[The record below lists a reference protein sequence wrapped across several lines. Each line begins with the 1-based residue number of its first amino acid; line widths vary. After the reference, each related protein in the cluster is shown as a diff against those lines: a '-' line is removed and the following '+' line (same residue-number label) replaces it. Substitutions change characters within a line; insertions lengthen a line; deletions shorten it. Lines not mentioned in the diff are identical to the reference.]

1 MREYNFLSKNL
12 TTENTEGHE
21 KEFTTEGAE
30 GKHGGHGGSK
40 KNFFFSSVKLRAV
53 RRTAG
58 LRGFVFCGF
67 LLLLTIPLFSSPL
80 SSPSWGFS
88 LDLPEDYVY
97 TGGDG
102 RDRFSFANA
111 DGAQFDLV
119 VYAAGLS
126 ASYASV
132 EEMAKDVASRLNNSG
147 EMDPF
152 VYRDKN
158 AYLLELSFML
168 GNSRMAGWALCLELG
183 AANMP
188 TALPTAPGN
197 ARSGQTANS
206 TRAKPLL
213 LAMAYGPAARTHLQ
227 QLHLSALDS
236 IAPEE
241 ADKRA
246 PGPIT
251 EYIYPREKRTQ
262 ARIFDIG
269 ASAMIFEDDAE
280 AAQALVD
287 REFSVLSLYAGSA
300 RWREAWTRYY
310 RAIYRDSYERLADI
324 AFQVERK
331 LNVPSRENRDFA
343 EQVLH
348 WVQSFGYERDF
359 EGSDFV
365 NLVSAATEGR
375 GDCDS
380 RAMLWAIIL
389 SQANIPA
396 AMMVSQHY
404 SHAMGLADLPGA
416 GARFVV
422 DGQRLLVAETTAQVS
437 IGLIGETVSETEHW
451 LGISFE

>member
-1 MREYNFLSKNL
+1 MNKRKF
-12 TTENTEGHE
+12 TTENTENNHGE
-21 KEFTTEGAE
+21 
-30 GKHGGHGGSK
+30 HGG
-40 KNFFFSSVKLRAV
+40 
-53 RRTAG
+53 RRSLKRK
-58 LRGFVFCGF
+58 LRGFLFLFCGF
-67 LLLLTIPLFSSPL
+67 IIPPTLFSSPL

-102 RDRFSFANA
+102 RDRFSFANP
-111 DGAQFDLV
+111 DGAQIDLA
-119 VYAAGLS
+119 VYAPGLS

-132 EEMAKDVASRLNNSG
+132 EEMAKDVHSRLNNSG
-147 EMDPF
+147 DMDPF
-152 VYRDKN
+152 VYRDKK

-168 GNSRMAGWALCLELG
+168 GNSRMSGWALCLELG
-183 AANMP
+183 ALPAATVRSP
-188 TALPTAPGN
+188 T
-197 ARSGQTANS
+197 
-206 TRAKPLL
+206 KPLL
-213 LAMAYGPAARTHLQ
+213 LAMAYGPAVRPNLQ

-251 EYIYPREKRTQ
+251 EYIYPREKRTR
-262 ARIFDIG
+262 ARVFDLGNANGIANVNG
-269 ASAMIFEDDAE
+269 NGIYAEIFEDDAE

-287 REFSVLSLYAGSA
+287 REFSVLSLYAGSP

-310 RAIYRDSYERLADI
+310 RAIYRDSYERLVDI

-331 LNVPSRENRDFA
+331 LNVPAREDRDFA

-348 WVQSFGYERDF
+348 WVQSFSYERNF

-389 SQANIPA
+389 TQANIPA

-416 GARFVV
+416 GARFEV
-422 DGQRLLVAETTAQVS
+422 DGQSLLVAETTAQVS
-437 IGLIGETVSETEHW
+437 IGLIAETVSETEHW
-451 LGISFE
+451 LGIAFE

>member
-1 MREYNFLSKNL
+1 
-12 TTENTEGHE
+12 
-21 KEFTTEGAE
+21 
-30 GKHGGHGGSK
+30 
-40 KNFFFSSVKLRAV
+40 
-53 RRTAG
+53 
-58 LRGFVFCGF
+58 
-67 LLLLTIPLFSSPL
+67 
-80 SSPSWGFS
+80 
-88 LDLPEDYVY
+88 
-97 TGGDG
+97 
-102 RDRFSFANA
+102 
-111 DGAQFDLV
+111 
-119 VYAAGLS
+119 
-126 ASYASV
+126 
-132 EEMAKDVASRLNNSG
+132 
-147 EMDPF
+147 
-152 VYRDKN
+152 
-158 AYLLELSFML
+158 
-168 GNSRMAGWALCLELG
+168 
-183 AANMP
+183 
-188 TALPTAPGN
+188 
-197 ARSGQTANS
+197 
-206 TRAKPLL
+206 
-213 LAMAYGPAARTHLQ
+213 MAYGPAARTQLQ

-262 ARIFDIG
+262 ARIFGLSNANGIAG
-269 ASAMIFEDDAE
+269 VSAMIFEDDAE

-287 REFSVLSLYAGSA
+287 REFSVLSLYAGNA

-324 AFQVERK
+324 AFQVERN
-331 LNVPSRENRDFA
+331 LNVPAREDRDFA

-389 SQANIPA
+389 TQANINA

-416 GARFVV
+416 GARFEVN
-422 DGQRLLVAETTAQVS
+422 GESLLVAETTAQVS
-437 IGLIGETVSETEHW
+437 IGLIGAMVSETEHW

>member
-1 MREYNFLSKNL
+1 MK
-12 TTENTEGHE
+12 E
-21 KEFTTEGAE
+21 KRFSLRYFTA
-30 GKHGGHGGSK
+30 
-40 KNFFFSSVKLRAV
+40 LW
-53 RRTAG
+53 
-58 LRGFVFCGF
+58 GF
-67 LLLLTIPLFSSPL
+67 LLILSTPLFSSPL

-111 DGAQFDLV
+111 DGAQFDLA

-132 EEMAKDVASRLNNSG
+132 EEMAKDVASRLNSSG

-152 VYRDKN
+152 VYRDKK
-158 AYLLELSFML
+158 AYLLELNFTL
-168 GNSRMAGWALCLELG
+168 GSGRNSERMSGWALCLELG
-183 AANMP
+183 SANLP
-188 TALPTAPGN
+188 ATANLPTAQGN
-197 ARSGQTANS
+197 TRSSQTTNSPQAN
-206 TRAKPLL
+206 PLL
-213 LAMAYGPAARTHLQ
+213 LAMAYGPAAMGWLQ
-227 QLHLSALDS
+227 FLHLSALDS
-236 IAPEE
+236 IAPED
-241 ADKRA
+241 ADRRA

-251 EYIYPREKRTQ
+251 EYIYPREKRVQ
-262 ARIFDIG
+262 ARVFDMG
-269 ASAMIFEDDAE
+269 MNANIFEDDAE

-287 REFSVLSLYAGSA
+287 REFSVLSLYAGSPI
-300 RWREAWTRYY
+300 WREAWTRYY

-331 LNVPSRENRDFA
+331 LNVPSREDRDFA

-348 WVQSFGYERDF
+348 WVQSFSYERDF
-359 EGSDFV
+359 QGSDFV

-389 SQANIPA
+389 TQANIPA

-416 GARFVV
+416 GARFEV
-422 DGQRLLVAETTAQVS
+422 DGQSLLVAETTAQVS
-437 IGLIGETVSETEHW
+437 IGLIAETVSETEHW
-451 LGISFE
+451 LGIAFE

>member
-1 MREYNFLSKNL
+1 MRERI
-12 TTENTEGHE
+12 
-21 KEFTTEGAE
+21 FTTEDTE
-30 GKHGGHGGSK
+30 NNHGGHGRR
-40 KNFFFSSVKLRAV
+40 NLFFWF
-53 RRTAG
+53 
-58 LRGFVFCGF
+58 F
-67 LLLLTIPLFSSPL
+67 LSILILSPPLFSSPL

-88 LDLPEDYVY
+88 LDLPEDYAY

-102 RDRFSFANA
+102 RNRFSFANP
-111 DGAQFDLV
+111 DGAQFDLA

-132 EEMAKDVASRLNNSG
+132 EEMAKDVNSRLNNSG
-147 EMDPF
+147 DMDPF
-152 VYRDKN
+152 EYRDKK
-158 AYLLELSFML
+158 AYLLELTFTL

-183 AANMP
+183 V
-188 TALPTAPGN
+188 ALPM
-197 ARSGQTANS
+197 ANS
-206 TRAKPLL
+206 PTVSQAAPLL
-213 LAMAYGPAARTHLQ
+213 LAMAYGPAARTNLL

-251 EYIYPREKRTQ
+251 EYIYPREKRIQ
-262 ARIFDIG
+262 AQVFDLG
-269 ASAMIFEDDAE
+269 VSANVFEDDAE

-287 REFSVLSLYAGSA
+287 REFSVLSLYAGNA

-348 WVQSFGYERDF
+348 WVQAFGYERDF

-389 SQANIPA
+389 TQANINA

-404 SHAMGLADLPGA
+404 SHAMGLADLPGT
-416 GARFVV
+416 GARFEVN
-422 DGQRLLVAETTAQVS
+422 GQRLLVAETTAQVS

>member
-1 MREYNFLSKNL
+1 MKEKKFLPRNF
-12 TTENTEGHE
+12 
-21 KEFTTEGAE
+21 
-30 GKHGGHGGSK
+30 
-40 KNFFFSSVKLRAV
+40 
-53 RRTAG
+53 TA
-58 LRGFVFCGF
+58 LCGF
-67 LLLLTIPLFSSPL
+67 LFLLSTPLFSSPL

-88 LDLPEDYVY
+88 LDLPEDYTY
-97 TGGDG
+97 RGGDG
-102 RDRFSFANA
+102 RDRFSFANTE
-111 DGAQFDLV
+111 GAQFDLA
-119 VYAAGLS
+119 VYAPGLA

-132 EEMAKDVASRLNNSG
+132 EEMAKDVASRINNSG

-168 GNSRMAGWALCLELG
+168 GNSRMSGWALCLELG
-183 AANMP
+183 APSA
-188 TALPTAPGN
+188 TA
-197 ARSGQTANS
+197 ARSP
-206 TRAKPLL
+206 AKPLL
-213 LAMAYGPAARTHLQ
+213 LAMAYGPAVRPNLQ

-262 ARIFDIG
+262 AQVSGLGLD
-269 ASAMIFEDDAE
+269 AMIFEDDAE

-287 REFSVLSLYAGSA
+287 REFSVLSLYAGNA

-331 LNVPSRENRDFA
+331 LNVPAREDRDFA
-343 EQVLH
+343 EQVLQ

-359 EGSDFV
+359 DGSDFV

-389 SQANIPA
+389 TQANIPA

-416 GARFVV
+416 GARFVL